1 MASTKNTKTEDLAV
15 VETTPT
21 ALAVGDFDYG
31 DDANQGFEHTGK
43 DDLQIPFIKLLQSL
57 SPQVQENSPEGA
69 RAGMFYNTVTRKLYT
84 KPVVIPVHKERSFI
98 EWVPRDQGGGFVQ
111 KYSENDLIVRQAIK
125 DNRNSVIKLKL
136 GPDDLV
142 ETINYI
148 VLVLDET
155 GSEYETFGILD
166 FTSTKLK
173 QAKEWYTAM
182 ITTKDSNKRPL
193 FAYRAVL
200 SSFSQK
206 SKKGTSFNVRAE
218 PFNGLWYS
226 SPDKEGFKK
235 PDSLVDPSNRALYL
249 KAKELREMFTSGA
262 LAVDYSKQKNDDGS
276 ESGGDEEA
284 PF

>member
-1 MASTKNTKTEDLAV
+1 MASTKNKTEELAV
-15 VETTPT
+15 VEQAST

-31 DDANQGFEHTGK
+31 EDANEGFEQTSK

-57 SPQVQENSPEGA
+57 SPQVVEQSPEGA
-69 RAGMFYNTVTRKLYT
+69 RAGMFYNTLTRTLYS
-84 KPVVIPVHKERSFI
+84 KPVVVPVHKERSFI

-111 KYSENDLIVRQAIK
+111 KYGENDLVVRQALK
-125 DNRNSVIKLKL
+125 DNRNSPIKLKL
-136 GPDDLV
+136 GPNDLV
-142 ETINYI
+142 ETINFV

-155 GSEYETFGILD
+155 GSEYEGFGILD

-182 ITTKDSNKRPL
+182 ITTKDANKRPL
-193 FAYRAVL
+193 FAYRTVL

-226 SPDKEGFKK
+226 APDKKTGERK
-235 PDSLVDPSNRALYL
+235 PDSLINPTNRELYQ
-249 KAKELREMFTSGA
+249 KAKDLREMFKSGA
-262 LAVDYSKQKNDDGS
+262 LAVDYSKQQNDDS
-276 ESGGDEEA
+276 HESGGDEEA